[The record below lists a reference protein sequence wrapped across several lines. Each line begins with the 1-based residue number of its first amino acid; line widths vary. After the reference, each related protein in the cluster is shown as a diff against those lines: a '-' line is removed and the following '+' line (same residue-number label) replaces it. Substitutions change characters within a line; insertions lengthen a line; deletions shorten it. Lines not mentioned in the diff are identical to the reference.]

1 MYTFQIKII
10 EFIQQI
16 RSPFADEI
24 FKFLNLF
31 DTQIFYFI
39 LIPMIWIGY
48 NYKFGIK
55 LFFIIMLSAIINE
68 FLKNLFH
75 QPRPYIIDPSL
86 AVIHVY
92 SRYGLPSG
100 AAQSAILL
108 PLVFINYFKQKKWPI
123 IWGTN
128 FFFWI
133 SLSRLY
139 LGVHFVTDLLAGW
152 AIGFSLFLIYLYIF
166 PLIEKLIKK
175 YNPNYV
181 LLVCQI
187 PILLLY
193 FIPKLERDFFILS
206 SVMLGIFLSNRY
218 SMFLKNPK
226 NGKEFF
232 IRAIFSV
239 AGVFLISLLTYLI
252 RFEVKLFTINIGSYV
267 MGLWISFLCPYFY
280 KRYFIPHKK

>member
-1 MYTFQIKII
+1 
-10 EFIQQI
+10 
-16 RSPFADEI
+16 
-24 FKFLNLF
+24 
-31 DTQIFYFI
+31 
-39 LIPMIWIGY
+39 
-48 NYKFGIK
+48 
-55 LFFIIMLSAIINE
+55 MLSAIVNE

-75 QPRPYIIDPSL
+75 QPRPYILDQSL
-86 AVIHVY
+86 AVIHVS

-100 AAQSAILL
+100 AAQSAILI

-123 IWGTN
+123 IWGIN

-139 LGVHFVTDLLAGW
+139 LGVHFATDLLAGW
-152 AIGFSLFLIYLYIF
+152 TIGFSLFLIYLYIF

-175 YNPNYV
+175 YKPNNV

-187 PILLLY
+187 PVLLLY
-193 FIPKLERDFFILS
+193 FMPKLERDFFILS

-218 SMFLKNPK
+218 NIFLKNPK
-226 NGKEFF
+226 NKKEFF
-232 IRAIFSV
+232 IRTTFSV

-267 MGLWISFLCPYFY
+267 MGLWISLLCPYFY
-280 KRYFIPHKK
+280 KRYFIPHTK